1 MKPVSEGG
9 DAFADLVEEM
19 PVVIASDVVVEEASG
34 VDGHADGA
42 TDIVGVVAPVAVR
55 TPRDTISFSI

>member
-9 DAFADLVEEM
+9 DAFSDLVEEM
-19 PVVIASDVVVEEASG
+19 PVVITSDVVVEEASG
-34 VDGHADGA
+34 VDGRADGA